1 MTEAADLFDSLP
13 DPAILHAAD
22 GARLRINAVFRKAFP
37 HVAASARPPW
47 GRVQPPAFAENER
60 CFEAAAPDGRRYE
73 WRERLLV
80 DGARL
85 AVGRDVSARAEAADQ
100 AARARTTLFATLTHE
115 LRTPLNGVLGMAEI
129 LSQTMRSPS
138 EREFLQSIQK
148 SGEHLLELVTDI
160 LDYARLESE
169 TFTPEP
175 TDFDPEELAQSVAE
189 LLSPRAQAKGVDLCV
204 RVHRGVP
211 ARVSADERRL
221 RQILFNLVGNAVKFT
236 PAGVVMV
243 VLSWIKP
250 GRLRIEVRDTGP
262 GVPADM
268 QLRIF
273 EEFAQADSSHARL
286 FGGAGLGLAIVRKL
300 ARKLGGEAG
309 VESAP
314 GHGALFWVEAPAGA
328 LVSAAAPSGALA
340 GLSVLI
346 AAPTEYLGQSLA
358 GAVESAGARAI
369 LAAPGQPTPPAD
381 AILLDHAIAQGSL
394 AQFTQSGA
402 PIVVLAPQGER
413 TLIEA
418 YREAGIAHY
427 VLKPVRRTAL
437 VARLR
442 AAIGGEAV
450 AAPSHVGARTSV
462 LVADD
467 NAVNALIA
475 RTWLERAG
483 CVVTVV
489 DDGQA
494 AVNALRAGRF
504 DLVFLDLRM
513 PVLGGIA
520 AARRI
525 RALPGPA
532 GATPLIALTANAG
545 EAERAEALAAGMNDF
560 VTKPI
565 GPQQLADAL
574 ARFTGQTNEAKL
586 AVS

>member
-1 MTEAADLFDSLP
+1 
-13 DPAILHAAD
+13 
-22 GARLRINAVFRKAFP
+22 
-37 HVAASARPPW
+37 
-47 GRVQPPAFAENER
+47 
-60 CFEAAAPDGRRYE
+60 
-73 WRERLLV
+73 
-80 DGARL
+80 
-85 AVGRDVSARAEAADQ
+85 
-100 AARARTTLFATLTHE
+100 LFATLTHE

-169 TFTPEP
+169 TFTSEP
-175 TDFDPEELAQSVAE
+175 TVFDPEELAQSVAE

-204 RVHRGVP
+204 LIHAGVP
-211 ARVSADERRL
+211 SRISADERRL

-236 PAGVVMV
+236 PAGAVMIA
-243 VLSWIKP
+243 LSWIKP

-262 GVPADM
+262 GVPAAM

-314 GHGALFWVEAPAGA
+314 GHGALFWVESP
-328 LVSAAAPSGALA
+328 AAAVVSSPARSDDLA
-340 GLSVLI
+340 GYSVLI
-346 AAPTEYLGQSLA
+346 AAPTEFLRQSLSQ
-358 GAVESAGARAI
+358 AVESASGRAI
-369 LAAPGQPTPPAD
+369 FAALDEPAPPAD
-381 AILLDHAIAQGSL
+381 AILLDHALAQGAL
-394 AQFTQSGA
+394 AQFRQSGA
-402 PIVVLAPQGER
+402 PIVVLAPQEER
-413 TLIEA
+413 ALIES
-418 YREAGIAHY
+418 YRQAGVAHY
-427 VLKPVRRTAL
+427 ALKPVRRAAL
-437 VARLR
+437 VARLQ

-450 AAPSHVGARTSV
+450 AAPSHAGARTNV

-483 CVVTVV
+483 CAVSVVA
-489 DDGQA
+489 DGEA
-494 AVNALRAGRF
+494 AVAAVREGRF

-520 AARRI
+520 AARCI

-545 EAERAEALAAGMNDF
+545 ETERAEALAAGMNDF

-574 ARFTGQTNEAKL
+574 ARFTGPANEAKL
-586 AVS
+586 AAS